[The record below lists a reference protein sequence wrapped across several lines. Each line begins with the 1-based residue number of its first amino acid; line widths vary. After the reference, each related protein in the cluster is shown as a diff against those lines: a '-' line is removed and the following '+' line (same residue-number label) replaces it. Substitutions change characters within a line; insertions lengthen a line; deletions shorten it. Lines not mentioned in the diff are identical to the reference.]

1 MPELNKE
8 MKNTTKNNTAVDSD
22 KGKEFLS
29 KFAFDITAR
38 YRASDDFSPILE
50 RDSETRDLLSIIVQ
64 KFKNNCILV
73 GEAGTGK
80 TAIVEGLAQA
90 LALGIVPPSLKG
102 FSLWELDIP
111 SLSSKDESD
120 GGYRYRVKKIIEE
133 VENDGKIILFVDET
147 HVILNKKSELD
158 VGDLLKPALARG
170 KLRMIGSTTD
180 IEYHTYIER
189 DKALVRRFQRVTVNE
204 LKRDSTIRILKSRKR
219 SLEVFHGVTVDNKA
233 IEAAV
238 DLGIR
243 YLPSRRNPDK
253 SIDILDK
260 ACAMTRLEI
269 DAMPKDLVLLQ
280 GEIFVLEKDY
290 ELETDPEI
298 RSELESE
305 LNFKKPFFE
314 KQVKIWEVQKEA
326 LEFLRK
332 KRSQLLQLENQL
344 ATEESKGEHADQS
357 RISKLAKSIAQF
369 EVDLEKFKD
378 TYYNQPNLMI
388 KDVVDSGQIQKTIEA
403 TTGIPVSEIGKSEI
417 ERLRSMSS
425 KLSKRVI
432 GQKHAIEAVTYAI
445 KRSRLGISN
454 PKQPIGSFIFLGP
467 SGVGKALRASEL
479 IPTPDRGFVPLYKLK
494 VGDRV
499 FDRTGKPTTIEGVF
513 PQGQR
518 NFFSVNISDGRSLPA
533 DKEHI
538 FGVVR
543 SNSSNYSD
551 IENLTVAEILEEQ
564 DKDPNAK
571 FFIPNN
577 GAVEFDDGTMKD
589 VESLYFAI
597 GSRTE
602 HITKA
607 LKTTNLSQRRD
618 IIRGA
623 FDHYGTFDENNPE
636 KLLFIANE
644 KEQLVSDVRE
654 MLFSM
659 GISTKQLDKFTL
671 EVFYESRE
679 QVFDLFG
686 KKVKKDEVFVKIPRV
701 SPYRDKVKFLE
712 ITSIVPEL
720 NSEEAICILVD
731 NEEHLFLAG
740 TNYVVTHNTELVKA
754 IAEVMFGDEGA
765 MKRFDC
771 GELQAPSSV
780 ARLIGSPPGESND
793 LDAGGEMTEFIK
805 KHPYSV
811 LLFDECEKGFP
822 GIWDTL
828 LSVLDEGEVADARGE
843 VVNFRNTII
852 ILTSNIASQMILR
865 NGDPES
871 GELPKNIMEQIVSQ
885 LKNHDPERGGKGFRP
900 EFVNRLSGIIT
911 FYKLQRHQLEMI
923 ANLKLRSLAKRLE
936 ESRNIK
942 LVFSEKTHEVFREA
956 EPPELD
962 VAWLLSS
969 PWYLSNQNLDLGGR
983 PVERNIVSEIE
994 NRLTDLLLEESVPD
1008 GSYIYIQA
1016 GYGTGL
1022 KYYKDRD
1029 GNTRPVSP
1037 VFLMTQISEDEYKT
1051 LSEKDPVAHL
1061 FDKN

>member
-1 MPELNKE
+1 MPEVIAEKRNKNSE
-8 MKNTTKNNTAVDSD
+8 NHNN
-22 KGKEFLS
+22 KEFLN

-38 YRASDDFSPILE
+38 YRNADDFSPILE

-80 TAIVEGLAQA
+80 TAIVEGLAQS

-133 VENDGKIILFVDET
+133 VEQDGKIILFVDET

-219 SLEVFHGVTVDNKA
+219 SLEVFHGVTVTNEA
-233 IEAAV
+233 IESSV

-243 YLPSRRNPDK
+243 YMPSRRNPDK

-269 DAMPKDLVLLQ
+269 DAMPKELVMLQ
-280 GEIFVLEKDY
+280 GEIFVLEKDF
-290 ELETDPEI
+290 EMETDSDKKEDLKK
-298 RSELESE
+298 ELD
-305 LNFKKPFFE
+305 FKRPFFQ
-314 KQVKIWEVQKEA
+314 KQLEDWNTQKGA
-326 LEFLRK
+326 LEFIRK
-332 KRSQLLQLENQL
+332 KRLQLLQLENQL
-344 ATEESKGEHADQS
+344 ATEESRGESADQS
-357 RISKLAKSIAQF
+357 KIGQLLKKIDEF
-369 EVDLEKFKD
+369 ELDLKKCKD
-378 TYYNQPNLMI
+378 IYYNQPNLMI
-388 KDVVDSGQIQKTIEA
+388 QDVVDSGQVQKTIET

-417 ERLRSMSS
+417 ERLRSMSDR
-425 KLSKRVI
+425 LSKRVI

-479 IPTPDRGFVPLYKLK
+479 IPTPDRGFVPLSKLK
-494 VGDRV
+494 VGDKV
-499 FDRTGKPTTIEGVF
+499 FDREGKPTTIKGVF
-513 PQGQR
+513 PQGIR
-518 NFFSVNISDGRSLPA
+518 DFYSVALSDGRKLPA

-538 FGVVR
+538 FSIVR
-543 SNSSNYSD
+543 DKKN
-551 IENLTVAEILEEQ
+551 IVKEFENLTVAQMLEELAVN
-564 DKDPNAK
+564 PERR
-571 FFIPNN
+571 FFLPNN
-577 GAVEFDDGTMKD
+577 KPVCFNTGILSD
-589 VESLYFAI
+589 VESLYFAV

-607 LKTTNLSQRRD
+607 LKTTSLEQRRD

-623 FDHYGTFDENNPE
+623 FDHYGAFDKNNKE
-636 KLLFIANE
+636 KLLFVAE
-644 KEQLVSDVRE
+644 GKEQLVTDVRE
-654 MLFSM
+654 MLYSL
-659 GISTKQLDKFTL
+659 GISSKRLDLFTL
-671 EVFYESRE
+671 EIMYESRD
-679 QVFDLFG
+679 QAFDLFG
-686 KKVKKDEVFVKIPRV
+686 KKAQKDQVYINIPRISPYKDEIDFV
-701 SPYRDKVKFLE
+701 E
-712 ITSIVPEL
+712 IVALTPEI

-754 IAEVMFGDEGA
+754 IAEVMFGDENA

-793 LDAGGEMTEFIK
+793 LDSGGEMTEFVK

-843 VVNFRNTII
+843 IVNFRNTII
-852 ILTSNIASQMILR
+852 ILTSNIASQTILR
-865 NGDPES
+865 NGDPET
-871 GELPKNIMEQIVSQ
+871 GEIPNNIMEQIISQ

-900 EFVNRLSGIIT
+900 EFVNRLSSIVT
-911 FYKLQRHQLEMI
+911 FYKLQRNQLEKI
-923 ANLKLRSLAKRLE
+923 ANLKLRSLTKRLK
-936 ESRNIK
+936 ESRNIS
-942 LVFSEKTHEVFREA
+942 LVFSKKVHEVFRERE
-956 EPPELD
+956 EPQLD
-962 VAWLLSS
+962 VAWLLTSS
-969 PWYLSNQNLDLGGR
+969 WYLSNQNLDLGGR

-994 NRLTDLLLEESVPD
+994 NKLTDLLLEEAVPD
-1008 GSYIYIQA
+1008 GSFIYVEA
-1016 GYGTGL
+1016 GYGSGL
-1022 KYYKDRD
+1022 KYYKDRE

-1037 VFLMTQISEDEYKT
+1037 EILMRKISESDYRI
-1051 LSEKDPVAHL
+1051 LEKDDPVAHL
-1061 FDKN
+1061 FDEK